1 MLDGVEAGYWRLI
14 DQQLRDRLR
23 GRSARVDLS
32 DRIAKMKTAMTGV
45 SRTGD
50 MTMDVQIARH
60 PAQRAYSTPG
70 ALVAGSA
77 SLKAPASA
85 TTPIAMETS
94 PGSDKILNKAPVVSH
109 R

>member
-1 MLDGVEAGYWRLI
+1 
-14 DQQLRDRLR
+14 
-23 GRSARVDLS
+23 
-32 DRIAKMKTAMTGV
+32 
-45 SRTGD
+45 

-60 PAQRAYSTPG
+60 QPQRAYSTPG
-70 ALVAGSA
+70 ALVADILFEGT
-77 SLKAPASA
+77 ASA